1 MRRAWGA
8 GTHSH
13 RKRRAILHS
22 IFSYGRRM
30 RWCDANPVD
39 NIEVPRVQEQEIV
52 PLTLQEVEKLEQTAE
67 QPQHRAMRTS
77 LHLMLYCG
85 LLPNEVARLRPDDIQ
100 LQEKWVL
107 IHPPATGKTAGWRCA
122 APTDSPAGC
131 RISAATLSPASMQ
144 RILKTFH
151 CFN

>member
-1 MRRAWGA
+1 MGW
-8 GTHSH
+8 S
-13 RKRRAILHS
+13 
-22 IFSYGRRM
+22 
-30 RWCDANPVD
+30 DANPVD

-107 IHPPATGKTAGWRCA
+107 IHPPPQLAKPLAGA
-122 APTDSPAGC
+122 AP
-131 RISAATLSPASMQ
+131 RR
-144 RILKTFH
+144 RILPLGAGYLPPHFRQLP
-151 CFN
+151 CSAF